1 MNEQVFSILEQIYV
15 ELYEMFQFDDFHF
28 GGTDMSFKCWNSSS
42 AVTDYMLQR
51 DHLANLDDEGVV
63 AACLPASRAT
73 NTLRAIP
80 NPHFQFSAFL
90 ALWSEFQA
98 KTTEAMRRVMG
109 GNTVG
114 KILWSSRLTN
124 GSTLDTLPPEEYK
137 IQYVGDS
144 SDLGDPQ
151 LRTLFEK
158 GLSHSHEWMCSS
170 MTTRLIDD

>member
-1 MNEQVFSILEQIYV
+1 
-15 ELYEMFQFDDFHF
+15 
-28 GGTDMSFKCWNSSS
+28 
-42 AVTDYMLQR
+42 
-51 DHLANLDDEGVV
+51 
-63 AACLPASRAT
+63 
-73 NTLRAIP
+73 
-80 NPHFQFSAFL
+80 
-90 ALWSEFQA
+90 
-98 KTTEAMRRVMG
+98 MG

-170 MTTRLIDD
+170 MTTRLIDDLMTLAYFDFDESIFQGYKIIFSNVDAWRMDCGFGSWIEGNEKCNNYAGANSVITATK